1 MAAMTPSGD
10 ARYWLQGCVQK
21 AVRSIGGCLV
31 IDIAYKWCRNRRA
44 KLSKERP
51 TRLSGLAPHRRMWPA
66 DEGKTVAR
74 SGYLRYLQL
83 LAAGVAFWGCSQYA
97 VAQGPAS
104 AFDRPGA
111 GPLSADLIRTVDVQ
125 KALVWTQH
133 YSSMVDGDFGRMTR
147 AAVESW
153 QRSQGFKPTGMLEPE
168 QATELVRQGMATRDH
183 WGWTTFRDD
192 SVGYSIGYP
201 GRAFSPGRRLENGG
215 VEFTTSIPSASLD
228 VRIIPKVSASSFK
241 GIFDALANPTS
252 PDARILYSVRTETW
266 FVVSGVRGRYWY
278 YQRAEL
284 RPSGLAQFAYRMDH
298 DDAGKYEFLI
308 TAIANGFKVDYDIRP
323 HGAVVGSTPKT
334 PSPPPPAASS
344 ARPADSYRNIDRSG
358 KVEGIKLKLADE
370 TELRPQ
376 DVFRRVSGSVF
387 VLAAFTDRGPARD
400 PGINQGSAVAISNRH
415 LLTNCHVVRGADVVF
430 VLRGGSVLKADVVSA
445 NADADR
451 CVLRAEADLPV
462 FVSVRP
468 FADLNVGEPV
478 YSIGAPQGLELSM
491 APGIVSSKRTFDG
504 GVRFIQT
511 SAPISP
517 GSSGGGLF
525 DAYGNLVGVTT
536 MSRREAQNVNFA
548 IPAEDYVR

>member
-1 MAAMTPSGD
+1 
-10 ARYWLQGCVQK
+10 
-21 AVRSIGGCLV
+21 
-31 IDIAYKWCRNRRA
+31 
-44 KLSKERP
+44 
-51 TRLSGLAPHRRMWPA
+51 
-66 DEGKTVAR
+66 
-74 SGYLRYLQL
+74 
-83 LAAGVAFWGCSQYA
+83 LAAGVAFLGCGQYA

-104 AFDRPGA
+104 AFDRAGA

-168 QATELVRQGMATRDH
+168 QATELVRQGMALRDH
-183 WGWTTFRDD
+183 WGWTTFRDE

-201 GRAFSPGRRLENGG
+201 ARAFSPGRRLENGG
-215 VEFTTSIPSASLD
+215 VEFTTSIPSADLVVRLIPD
-228 VRIIPKVSASSFK
+228 VAASTFK
-241 GIFDALANPTS
+241 GVFDALNNPTD

-266 FVVSGVRGRYWY
+266 FVVSGVQGRFWY
-278 YQRAEL
+278 YQRAER
-284 RPSGLAQFAYRMDH
+284 RPSGVAQFVYRMNH
-298 DDAGKYEFLI
+298 DDAGKYGFLI
-308 TAIANGFKVDYDIRP
+308 TAIANGFRVDHDVRPRDI
-323 HGAVVGSTPKT
+323 VVGSTPPA
-334 PSPPPPAASS
+334 PSPPPPT
-344 ARPADSYRNIDRSG
+344 RLPAPSGDLYRNIDRSG
-358 KVEGIKLKLADE
+358 KVDGIKLKLAGE

-387 VLAAFTDRGPARD
+387 VLGAFTDRGPARD
-400 PGINQGSAVAISNRH
+400 PDINQGSAVAVSNRH
-415 LLTNCHVVRGADVVF
+415 LLTNCHVVKGADVVF
-430 VLRGGSVLKADVVSA
+430 VLREGSVLKADVISA

-451 CVLRAEADLPV
+451 CVLRTEADLPV
-462 FVSVRP
+462 FVGVRP

-491 APGIVSSKRTFDG
+491 ATGIVSSKRTFDG
-504 GVRFIQT
+504 GTRFVQT

-525 DAYGNLVGVTT
+525 DAYGNLVGITT

>member
-1 MAAMTPSGD
+1 MN
-10 ARYWLQGCVQK
+10 
-21 AVRSIGGCLV
+21 RS
-31 IDIAYKWCRNRRA
+31 RRQN
-44 KLSKERP
+44 S
-51 TRLSGLAPHRRMWPA
+51 
-66 DEGKTVAR
+66 
-74 SGYLRYLQL
+74 
-83 LAAGVAFWGCSQYA
+83 C
-97 VAQGPAS
+97 
-104 AFDRPGA
+104 
-111 GPLSADLIRTVDVQ
+111 
-125 KALVWTQH
+125 
-133 YSSMVDGDFGRMTR
+133 
-147 AAVESW
+147 
-153 QRSQGFKPTGMLEPE
+153 
-168 QATELVRQGMATRDH
+168 QGMATRDH

-298 DDAGKYEFLI
+298 DDAGKYGFLI

-323 HGAVVGSTPKT
+323 HGVVVDRPKT
-334 PSPPPPAASS
+334 PSSPPPAAIGTPCDSIETS
-344 ARPADSYRNIDRSG
+344 IDLERLRYQAEIGRRRAAPARCIP
-358 KVEGIKLKLADE
+358 
-370 TELRPQ
+370 TC
-376 DVFRRVSGSVF
+376 FRFGF
-387 VLAAFTDRGPARD
+387 VLAALPMRSHGTLASA
-400 PGINQGSAVAISNRH
+400 GSAVAIS
-415 LLTNCHVVRGADVVF
+415 TVISPNCHVVRGADVVF